1 MLKVTRLALM
11 NSKLTQSLSLHNLA
25 TSFDSDTD
33 PPGKVATLHS
43 LQNIKFYN
51 FFVVPGEVS

>member
-33 PPGKVATLHS
+33 TPGKVATLHS
-43 LQNIKFYN
+43 LQNIKTKH
-51 FFVVPGEVS
+51 GIT